1 MIRNGI
7 SVTRLDLSGGPTP
20 YIPRHMLT
28 LTIPCSVCKAQIGHF
43 CRSRNG
49 NNTKSHAPRCTMVFE
64 MTDEEAIAA
73 LDGLAAEKQ
82 TRCQNA
88 GR

>member
-1 MIRNGI
+1 MVNGI
-7 SVTRLDLSGGPTP
+7 SVTQLDLSGPP
-20 YIPRHMLT
+20 KRYIARHMLP
-28 LTIPCSVCKAQIGHF
+28 LTIPCPACKSPIGAY
-43 CRSRNG
+43 CKSRNG
-49 NNTKSHAPRCTMVFE
+49 NHTKAHAPRCTMVFE